1 MMRVRAAV
9 ARSPDVAI
17 STTPRTSLALRLRVS
32 TIPHRPSEVAR

>member
-17 STTPRTSLALRLRVS
+17 STTSTSLALRLRVS
-32 TIPHRPSEVAR
+32 TIPHRPGEVAR